1 MTAPA
6 AREWVFAF
14 PAPTRLLNMNERL
27 HWTTERARA
36 KAWRTTARINVPKS
50 VPTDG
55 ALPAAL
61 VHVALPV
68 LGARRRD
75 PHNYFPTVK
84 HIVDGLVDAGLW
96 PDDTPEYVT
105 TLEPTLVPYPAGQ
118 LHRPVVVTI
127 TERGAL

>member
-36 KAWRTTARINVPKS
+36 KAWRTTARIH
-50 VPTDG
+50 VPTTWG
-55 ALPAAL
+55 VMPPAL

-68 LGARRRD
+68 LGNRRRD

-84 HIVDGLVDAGLW
+84 HIVDGLVDAALW
-96 PDDTPEYVT
+96 RDDTPEYVT
-105 TLEPTLVPYPAGQ
+105 TVEPTLVPFRPTD